1 MDAEQP
7 EHWFVYTR
15 TAGRITATPA
25 NWVGWA
31 VLLGSIALISAVGF
45 GVMTLLPEVHPLL
58 RVAALSAVI
67 LAGLLLILR
76 LVLAKGR
83 PSSGSPGA

>member
-1 MDAEQP
+1 MREQP

-15 TAGRITATPA
+15 TAGRITAVPA
-25 NWVGWA
+25 NGTGWA
-31 VLLGSIALISAVGF
+31 VLIGAIVLIVGAGLGL
-45 GVMTLLPEVHPLL
+45 MLLLPDVHPLL
-58 RVAALSAVI
+58 RVAALSVVI
-67 LAGLLLILR
+67 LSGLLLIMR